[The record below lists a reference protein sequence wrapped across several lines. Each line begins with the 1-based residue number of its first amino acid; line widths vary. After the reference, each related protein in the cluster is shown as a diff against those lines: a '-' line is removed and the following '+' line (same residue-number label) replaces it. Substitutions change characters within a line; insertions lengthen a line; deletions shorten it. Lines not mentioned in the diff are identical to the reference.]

1 MWLLMSETFRNLGC
15 RLKTQ
20 TGEQW
25 RKKNQVWGVDGE
37 DTAPVKKGFMKYSM
51 NSTSPPKKKK
61 PPRWATG
68 GEGWPNPKPHEL
80 LPLLRISTRQLPLRL
95 GSFFFFVEVFF
106 HPKKHAQVAL
116 FFWKKCPWKKTP
128 LLNSMLGKFM
138 VSLKEVYSHDIVYSH
153 VFSVDY

>member
-1 MWLLMSETFRNLGC
+1 MAQS
-15 RLKTQ
+15 Q
-20 TGEQW
+20 TS
-25 RKKNQVWGVDGE
+25 R
-37 DTAPVKKGFMKYSM
+37 TLAF
-51 NSTSPPKKKK
+51 
-61 PPRWATG
+61 ATDQHSSVTLAT
-68 GEGWPNPKPHEL
+68 W
-80 LPLLRISTRQLPLRL
+80 IF
-95 GSFFFFVEVFF
+95 FFFFVEVFF